1 VIEDEDAINPR
12 VDCDNFGKMVCFH
25 RRYNLG
31 DEHHYPNKD
40 EFLFDLLTDTMGSS
54 DKAERF
60 LCQVERKA
68 EDVQHQY
75 GGYGRA
81 VDSMLLAEI
90 AKKYVVLPLYLFD
103 HSGITMNTTE
113 FSCPWDSGQVGWI
126 YASKE
131 DVLKE
136 YGGKLLTRGKR
147 DKAEKLMRAEV
158 SYYDSYLRGECYS
171 TMRVAEGHQQKKKR
185 RKTPM
190 ELTYRK
196 EGDYL
201 YPNLSPP
208 PQSQPLGK
216 YGLLRRAHLKENW
229 PAMFSQMM
237 AAGSLME
244 HLNEIDQS
252 ARLMME
258 QTMSLMLEQT
268 PPPDKNSNPLGWM
281 GHMNSLKHRAEEMAL
296 QQVVY
301 SN

>member
-1 VIEDEDAINPR
+1 MGMIVVKDPYVLKVIEDEDAINPR

-90 AKKYVVLPLYLFD
+90 AKKHVVLPLYLFD
-103 HSGITMNTTE
+103 HSGITMNTTG

-158 SYYDSYLRGECYS
+158 SYYDSYLRGECYGFELHKGDEQLDS
-171 TMRVAEGHQQKKKR
+171 CWGFIGDREEIIDAVKSCLPQELAGLADSLEYDDEDNPSVAQLLADAREAAQAAHCKPA
-185 RKTPM
+185 KTP
-190 ELTYRK
+190 
-196 EGDYL
+196 
-201 YPNLSPP
+201 
-208 PQSQPLGK
+208 
-216 YGLLRRAHLKENW
+216 
-229 PAMFSQMM
+229 QM
-237 AAGSLME
+237 
-244 HLNEIDQS
+244 
-252 ARLMME
+252 AR
-258 QTMSLMLEQT
+258 
-268 PPPDKNSNPLGWM
+268 
-281 GHMNSLKHRAEEMAL
+281 
-296 QQVVY
+296 
-301 SN
+301 